1 MTPTLLNV
9 PISYLTVQFKCKK
22 QTLAFGWTEV
32 FAIIADRYF
41 NKKIVHTY

>member
-9 PISYLTVQFKCKK
+9 PISCLTAQLKCKK
-22 QTLAFGWTEV
+22 QTLALGWTEV

-41 NKKIVHTY
+41 TY